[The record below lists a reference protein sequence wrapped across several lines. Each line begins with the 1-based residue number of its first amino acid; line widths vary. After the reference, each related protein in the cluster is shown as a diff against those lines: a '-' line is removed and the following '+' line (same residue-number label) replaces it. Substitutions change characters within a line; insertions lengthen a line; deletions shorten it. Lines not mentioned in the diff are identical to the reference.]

1 MKKKIFKYFACMIT
15 VAILATTLLLS
26 WVNYEMFKGRVMD
39 DLEAYG
45 RMFAVEMNGE
55 AETQSA
61 LHSLEEDIRVTLVHA
76 DGTVYYDNFADPNAM
91 DNHADRPEIRQALEN
106 GSGSDIRNS
115 STVDQSAF
123 YYAVRLKNGDV
134 MRLAQEASNIW
145 SVYFRS
151 MPLIMLLA
159 AGMACVSLY
168 LAHLLTARL
177 VQPIERM
184 TAHLNNVSGVARYPE
199 LEPFMDMIEQQH
211 EEILRSA
218 NMRVEFTANV
228 SHELKTPLTSISGY
242 AELIESGMAQG
253 EQAKTF
259 AAEIHKS
266 ANRLLTL
273 INDIIRLSQMDTPM
287 PDLKFEPVDLA
298 QIAANTFEQLEMSA
312 RKADVTLQLDAKP
325 AMVEADRQ
333 MMDEL
338 LYNLCD
344 NAIRYNVHGGSV
356 KLEVRPIRDKVIVCV
371 QDTGIGISPENQEH
385 VFERFYRV
393 DKSRSKATGGTG
405 LGLAIVK
412 HIAVKHNAQ
421 IELESELGRGTK
433 ISVIFER
440 CFKG

>member
-61 LHSLEEDIRVTLVHA
+61 LHSLEENIRVTLVHA

-211 EEILRSA
+211 
-218 NMRVEFTANV
+218 
-228 SHELKTPLTSISGY
+228 
-242 AELIESGMAQG
+242 
-253 EQAKTF
+253 
-259 AAEIHKS
+259 
-266 ANRLLTL
+266 
-273 INDIIRLSQMDTPM
+273 
-287 PDLKFEPVDLA
+287 
-298 QIAANTFEQLEMSA
+298 
-312 RKADVTLQLDAKP
+312 
-325 AMVEADRQ
+325 
-333 MMDEL
+333 
-338 LYNLCD
+338 
-344 NAIRYNVHGGSV
+344 
-356 KLEVRPIRDKVIVCV
+356 
-371 QDTGIGISPENQEH
+371 
-385 VFERFYRV
+385 
-393 DKSRSKATGGTG
+393 
-405 LGLAIVK
+405 
-412 HIAVKHNAQ
+412 
-421 IELESELGRGTK
+421 
-433 ISVIFER
+433 
-440 CFKG
+440 